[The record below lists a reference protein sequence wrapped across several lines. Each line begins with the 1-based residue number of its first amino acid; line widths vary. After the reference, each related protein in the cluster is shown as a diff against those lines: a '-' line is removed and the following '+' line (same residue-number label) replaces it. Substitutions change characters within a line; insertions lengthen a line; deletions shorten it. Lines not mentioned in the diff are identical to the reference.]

1 MISLFGSLMYKR
13 KQLIYGEIVHVFFY
27 DEDGNIALEPYI
39 RGIEERIIIFLL
51 ISSFEL
57 YLSK

>member
-1 MISLFGSLMYKR
+1 MYKR